1 MRNKSVVTEAKEI
14 NLAVELVQ
22 LGARLQVLEAET
34 NLSRERLLKL
44 YKEVKG
50 ESPPKGML
58 PFSTDWFMSWQPNIH
73 SSLFIDIYRYLHA
86 ATAASP
92 APRRSSRAYRLYLE
106 HLQVHG
112 LEQVLSLTRAWSLV
126 RFVEAKMLTTVPCTR
141 VRRPFRR
148 AHAWIST
155 RTTCAACA
163 TCPRAPARPARTAR
177 RPSGRRPRAAAYR
190 VKAARDDRALDAAL
204 RPAGRARP
212 GSCARPALE

>member
-73 SSLFIDIYRYLHA
+73 SSLFIDIHRYLTA
-86 ATAASP
+86 QCGATGTEAIVK
-92 APRRSSRAYRLYLE
+92 AYRLYLE
-106 HLQVHG
+106 HLQVQG

-126 RFVEAKMLTTVPCTR
+126 RFVEAKMLTTVPCTECSGHF
-141 VRRPFRR
+141 VVHTMDLHKDYVCGMCNVPSR
-148 AHAWIST
+148 AGKT
-155 RTTCAACA
+155 RKNCAPVTAS
-163 TCPRAPARPARTAR
+163 APA
-177 RPSGRRPRAAAYR
+177 AAP
-190 VKAARDDRALDAAL
+190 VKAARDDRALDAAFARL
-204 RPAGRARP
+204 GTAGRQLRKA
-212 GSCARPALE
+212 A